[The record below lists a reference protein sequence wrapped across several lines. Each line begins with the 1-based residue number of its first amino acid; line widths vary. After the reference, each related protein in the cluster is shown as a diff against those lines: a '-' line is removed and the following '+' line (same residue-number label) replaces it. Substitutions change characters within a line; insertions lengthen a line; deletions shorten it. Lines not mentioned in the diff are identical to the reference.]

1 MAKKEKTKRVLISEQ
16 LKQLIEGS
24 ELSRYRIAKETGI
37 SQATLSGF
45 VNGKRSL
52 SLANIDKIGEILD
65 LEVAPRKSTRKS
77 ER

>member
-1 MAKKEKTKRVLISEQ
+1 MAKKQKTKRVLISEQ
-16 LKQLIEGS
+16 FKRLIEEG

-52 SLANIDKIGEILD
+52 SLANLDKIGELFD
-65 LEVAPRKSTRKS
+65 LEVAPRKATTKG

>member
-1 MAKKEKTKRVLISEQ
+1 MAKKQKTKRVLISEQ
-16 LKQLIEGS
+16 FKRLIEQG

-52 SLANIDKIGEILD
+52 SLANLDKIGELFD
-65 LEVAPRKSTRKS
+65 LEVAPRKATTKG

>member
-1 MAKKEKTKRVLISEQ
+1 MTKKQKSKRSLISEQ
-16 LKQLIEGS
+16 LKGLIAEG

-52 SLANIDKIGEILD
+52 SLANIDKIGELFD
-65 LEVAPRKSTRKS
+65 LEVAPRKSTNKR